1 MTRRAYGCLSIKYSM
16 FRTLIIC
23 SFLAA
28 SAVAAPAGYTPIVE
42 VSGPT
47 RLDWIFTTATQS
59 PAKPPAKFLPEDYDS
74 KKQSYELFVPTRKD
88 TKKPVPA
95 ILFISAG
102 DDPQGWK
109 TFEKTCKDLGF
120 VFIGVRN
127 AGNTVPGPKR
137 CRIILDCLDDV
148 RRQVPLDPDRT
159 YIAGFSGGARMA
171 CSIGFAL
178 PELFGGIL
186 PICASGELRPEPWL
200 RHRLIDRLSIALITG
215 TTDFNRGE
223 VERWRGPFWKEIG
236 IRTRIWVPTIGHTLP
251 SLAIAGEAIKW
262 LEEGREKREI
272 LAKKY
277 PATRTTADAVPS
289 REAAATA
296 LLAEG
301 KERLKAKETLHSGLM
316 LMKGVLERWPDLAAA
331 TEAKK
336 LLQEQEGKADRSWEK
351 DDVAEQLK
359 YLTAEARSLGD
370 YAMKGIPEA
379 SQYAKQ
385 RPNLAKRAIELWKVV
400 IENTPNS
407 PAAKEGKERVA
418 ELEKLAGKG

>member
-1 MTRRAYGCLSIKYSM
+1 MLRM
-16 FRTLIIC
+16 
-23 SFLAA
+23 SFVGVFFAA
-28 SAVAAPAGYTPIVE
+28 TAVAAPTGYSAKVE
-42 VSGPT
+42 VTGPT

-59 PAKPPAKFLPEDYDS
+59 PAKPPAKFLPDDYDS
-74 KKQSYELFVPTRKD
+74 KKQAYELFVPTRKD
-88 TKKPVPA
+88 TKKPLPA

-127 AGNTVPGPKR
+127 AGNNVPGAKR
-137 CRIILDCLDDV
+137 CRIVLDCFDDV
-148 RRQVPLDPDRT
+148 RRQMPLDPDRT

-200 RHRLIDRLSIALITG
+200 RHRLIDRLSIALVTG

-236 IRTRIWVPTIGHTLP
+236 IRTRVWIPAIGHTLP
-251 SLAIAGEAIKW
+251 SPVIATEAIKW
-262 LEEGREKREI
+262 LEEGREKREA
-272 LAKKY
+272 LAKKF
-277 PATRTTADAVPS
+277 PVTRTSPDGAPS
-289 REAAATA
+289 REDAAKA
-296 LLAEG
+296 LLSEG
-301 KERLKAKETLHSGLM
+301 KEKLKTKETLHAGLM
-316 LMKGVLERWPDLAAA
+316 LMKGVLERWPDLASA

-370 YAMKGIPEA
+370 YAIKGTPEA

-400 IENTPNS
+400 IENTPDS
-407 PAAKEGKERVA
+407 PAGKEGKERVA